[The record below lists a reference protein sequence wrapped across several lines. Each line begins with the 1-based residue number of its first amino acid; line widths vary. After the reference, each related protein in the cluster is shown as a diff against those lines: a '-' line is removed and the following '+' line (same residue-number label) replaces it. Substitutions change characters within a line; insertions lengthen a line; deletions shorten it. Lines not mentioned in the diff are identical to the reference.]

1 MDSTRQLIVFS
12 FFLFKLSLIISS
24 VYLYHFAL
32 LSVTV
37 NYFQGHGE
45 PNGKCGVIFF
55 SCKYIHIFRG
65 ESVNIVTIINMY
77 RMKALQGIQWFR
89 LLF

>member
-1 MDSTRQLIVFS
+1 MDSTQQLIVFS

-55 SCKYIHIFRG
+55 HANIHIFRG

-77 RMKALQGIQWFR
+77 RMKALQGIQWLDCYF
-89 LLF
+89 